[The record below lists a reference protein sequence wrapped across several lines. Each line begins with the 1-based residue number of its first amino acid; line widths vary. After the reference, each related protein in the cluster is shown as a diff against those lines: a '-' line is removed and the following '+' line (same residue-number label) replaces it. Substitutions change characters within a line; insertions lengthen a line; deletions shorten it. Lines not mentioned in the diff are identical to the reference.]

1 MNMKILI
8 TGGVGYLGSKIALA
22 LSNAGNDVFVP
33 YRNTGA
39 YKKIHKVDNIQYY
52 LFSGNTLDLIEYFSD
67 VKPDLVIHLASF
79 FIASHSPED
88 IENLVETNIQYGLQV
103 LEAMRLS
110 GVKKLI
116 NTGSNWQ
123 YYQGLQSNPINL
135 YASTKE
141 ALDCLVRYYS
151 EVHHIEVLTLIL
163 GDVYGPHDPRK
174 KIINTLIKSAQL
186 KQPSEIAMSPGN
198 QLLDLIYIDDVV
210 EAYLTAIEL
219 LNAKSVNSK
228 TFSISS
234 RQLIPLRAIVALIQG
249 ISKFPINVKWGSF
262 PYREREN
269 MFPWVG
275 PTLPNWE
282 PSISLQDGLI
292 KTWNINEKI

>member
-1 MNMKILI
+1 MRILI

-22 LSNAGNDVFVP
+22 LSNTGHDVFVP

-39 YKKIHKVDNIQYY
+39 YKQIHTVDNIKYY
-52 LFSGNTLDLIEYFSD
+52 LFGGSTLELVQYFSD
-67 VKPDLVIHLASF
+67 VNPDLVIHLASI

-88 IENLVETNIQYGLQV
+88 VGNLVETNIQYGLQV

-123 YYQGLQSNPINL
+123 YYQGLQNNPINL

-141 ALDCLVRYYS
+141 ALDCLIRYYS
-151 EVHHIEVLTLIL
+151 EVHHINVLTLIL
-163 GDVYGPHDPRK
+163 GDVYGPNDPRK
-174 KIINTLIKSAQL
+174 KIINTLVKSAQL
-186 KQPSEIAMSPGN
+186 EQSCEIAMSPGN

-210 EAYLTAIEL
+210 AAYLAAIQL
-219 LNAKSVNSK
+219 LNAKSVNSE

-234 RQLIPLRAIVALIQG
+234 GQLIPLRALVALIQG
-249 ISKFPINVKWGSF
+249 ISKFPINVKWGSL

-282 PSISLQDGLI
+282 PLVSLQDGLI
-292 KTWNINEKI
+292 KIWNINERI